1 MTRRR
6 FEGAVTTPA
15 DSGVVVDAS
24 IVPAPERPPRPVL
37 VEVAAALLIVGG
49 LTSLL
54 GALAA
59 PGLAG
64 ILFTALNAVMI
75 VLGLLIRRGR
85 AWIVAVN
92 VVAVA
97 LFLELTALPSG
108 FAIVSIVMDTIVLIA
123 LFRHRAWFFWTPPED
138 DRSTWSTGDADDAR

>member
-1 MTRRR
+1 MSRR

-15 DSGVVVDAS
+15 DSGIVTDAS
-24 IVPAPERPPRPVL
+24 AVPAPQRPPRPIL

-49 LTSLL
+49 LTSVL

-64 ILFTALNAVMI
+64 ALFLALNVVMI
-75 VLGLLIRRGR
+75 ALGLAVRRGR
-85 AWIVAVN
+85 GWVIAVN

-108 FAIVSIVMDTIVLIA
+108 YALVSIVMDAIVLVA
-123 LFRHRAWFFWTPPED
+123 LFRHRAWFFWAPPEPVGGPGS
-138 DRSTWSTGDADDAR
+138 RPEART